1 MTVEVLR
8 LDGITLKHKNM
19 KDRLFSNYVTTILG
33 LLVLIFCGAM
43 IFMEK
48 ATVEEMSGWMT
59 TGLLFLRSKD
69 SLIALP
75 KS

>member
-1 MTVEVLR
+1 
-8 LDGITLKHKNM
+8 M
-19 KDRLFSNYVTTILG
+19 KDRIVSNYVTTILG
-33 LLVLIFCGAM
+33 VLILVFCGIM
-43 IFMEK
+43 IYMEK
-48 ATVEEMSGWMT
+48 ATTTDMSGWLA

>member
-1 MTVEVLR
+1 MTEGVLR
-8 LDGITLKHKNM
+8 LDGTTLKTITMKN
-19 KDRLFSNYVTTILG
+19 RLFSNYVTTILG
-33 LLVLIFCGAM
+33 LLIIIFCGTM

-48 ATVEEMSGWMT
+48 ATIEDMSGWMT

>member
-1 MTVEVLR
+1 
-8 LDGITLKHKNM
+8 M
-19 KDRLFSNYVTTILG
+19 KDRIVSNYVTTALG
-33 LLVLIFCGAM
+33 VLILVFCGVM
-43 IFMEK
+43 IYMEK
-48 ATVEEMSGWMT
+48 ATTTDMSGWLA

>member
-1 MTVEVLR
+1 MTVGVLR
-8 LDGITLKHKNM
+8 LDGTTLKTITM
-19 KDRLFSNYVTTILG
+19 KKRLFSNYVTTILG
-33 LLVLIFCGAM
+33 LLILIFCGTM

-48 ATVEEMSGWMT
+48 ATIEDMSGWMT

>member
-8 LDGITLKHKNM
+8 LGGIIQQNKNM
-19 KDRLFSNYVTTILG
+19 KNRLFSNYVTTILG
-33 LLVLIFCGAM
+33 LLILVFCGTM

-48 ATVEEMSGWMT
+48 ATVEDMSGWMT